1 MIECLADRNSKTKD
15 ISVTVTANVGVAV
28 ISRNISLYQECLV
41 MLVRMDKVI
50 ADKVIADAKY
60 NRVRIQE

>member
-1 MIECLADRNSKTKD
+1 MAGD

-28 ISRNISLYQECLV
+28 IPRNISLYQECLV

-50 ADKVIADAKY
+50 ADKVIADAEY
-60 NRVRIQE
+60 NRVQIQE